1 MARET
6 RLTFEAAIKI
16 FFFVFLYFFFM
27 IMTFD
32 DDQEEFIEFFTN
44 TLFTFF
50 LFTFIY
56 STYKHSMH
64 FFAFLEASISK
75 GTSVSFAVKQFA
87 RDMLNTFAFVLRFLT
102 LMLRLNIY
110 DTVDDFLDSYY
121 IFIGDFDDDE
131 YFVDLFFSM
140 FSVMFFDT
148 DNNDDRSFQLE
159 GEMDLMGD
167 LFALF
172 FIM

>member
-1 MARET
+1 
-6 RLTFEAAIKI
+6 
-16 FFFVFLYFFFM
+16 M

-64 FFAFLEASISK
+64 FFSFLEASISK
-75 GTSVSFAVKQFA
+75 GASVSLAIKQFA
-87 RDMLNTFAFVLRFLT
+87 RDMLNTFAFVLRFLV

-110 DTVDDFLDSYY
+110 DLVDDCLDSYY

-131 YFVDLFFSM
+131 YFLEFFISS
-140 FSVMFFDT
+140 FCVMFFDT

-159 GEMDLMGD
+159 GEVDFMADFFVLY
-167 LFALF
+167 FAL
-172 FIM
+172 